1 MQITWKHVWSCGK
14 VQQWTVTYTNSELYA
29 VFSKEQ
35 RKALR
40 LGQSVQLEDPGNF
53 TSTAVQTAYFK

>member
-35 RKALR
+35 RKALK
-40 LGQSVQLEDPGNF
+40 LGNSVQLTDTHW
-53 TSTAVQTAYFK
+53 TSKAVQTAYFK

>member
-35 RKALR
+35 RKALK
-40 LGQSVQLEDPGNF
+40 LGNSVQLTDTNF